1 MRKIVLP
8 LFAFIFSFSVNG
20 QNADRC
26 GSLQLIKQQMTIDP
40 AYAKKVHDA
49 EKNKSDR
56 SRSDKGKPTVIT
68 IPVAVHVL
76 YYTAAQNISDA
87 QVQSQI
93 DVLNEDFTATN
104 SDYNNFDAGYL
115 SVKGDLEIKF
125 CLIQVIHKQTQHK
138 SFAVNDNM
146 KYSKKGGDDAIDPM
160 HVFNIWVCDIGQN
173 VLGFAYYP
181 GISPEKFG
189 VVCHT
194 NAFGKG
200 AQYSLFAAYN
210 LGRTTTHEAGHCLGL
225 VHIWG
230 DSHCG
235 DDFVGDTPL
244 HNDPNFGCPGPGHL
258 STCTGTPPEMWMN
271 YMDYTDD
278 KCMYFFSDGQ
288 VARADYFITN
298 DPQLNSI
305 VNSACNLITTT
316 SGFTNGSNTAIN
328 ASRINGSNRFSI
340 YPAITSD
347 EITLMTSNTV
357 KEKAELS
364 IYNQTGSLVMKQ
376 QLFIAEGNNSQT
388 INVSK
393 LGNGIYILRLSSG
406 AEKKTEKFI
415 IQH

>member
-1 MRKIVLP
+1 M
-8 LFAFIFSFSVNG
+8 
-20 QNADRC
+20 
-26 GSLQLIKQQMTIDP
+26 
-40 AYAKKVHDA
+40 
-49 EKNKSDR
+49 
-56 SRSDKGKPTVIT
+56 
-68 IPVAVHVL
+68 HVL
-76 YYTAAQNISDA
+76 
-87 QVQSQI
+87 
-93 DVLNEDFTATN
+93 
-104 SDYNNFDAGYL
+104 
-115 SVKGDLEIKF
+115 
-125 CLIQVIHKQTQHK
+125 
-138 SFAVNDNM
+138 
-146 KYSKKGGDDAIDPM
+146 
-160 HVFNIWVCDIGQN
+160 
-173 VLGFAYYP
+173 
-181 GISPEKFG
+181 
-189 VVCHT
+189 
-194 NAFGKG
+194 
-200 AQYSLFAAYN
+200 
-210 LGRTTTHEAGHCLGL
+210 
-225 VHIWG
+225 
-230 DSHCG
+230 
-235 DDFVGDTPL
+235 
-244 HNDPNFGCPGPGHL
+244 
-258 STCTGTPPEMWMN
+258 
-271 YMDYTDD
+271 
-278 KCMYFFSDGQ
+278 FSDGQ